1 MIAQIILSFF
11 ISFFVIGGIL
21 LYFAKGGKIGLD
33 DCKGA
38 NVNPNSFGNDGNQE
52 NGVAGNEGGG
62 KYGSKSNSKP
72 EPQKFHIKT
81 VSRLGGVGIFSAFF
95 IILIIIGIHIKEADY
110 IYLPLTALPV
120 FVMGFMED
128 LTRRISPKFRLLGA
142 LVSAVLAAYF
152 LNAYLVRIDIGFI
165 DGLLSVKAVAV
176 IFTIFAVTGVANSF
190 NIIDGF
196 NGLSSAVSVIILL
209 SLGYISFKVGDIF
222 LMKACLILS
231 FAIFGFFIWN
241 YPFGKIFLG
250 DGGAYFI
257 GFTIA
262 VVSVLLVDGNKAVS
276 PWFPF
281 LLCIYPIFETLFS
294 MYRKEFVRK
303 TSSFEPDGLHLHMLI
318 YKRLVPHIL
327 VTDIKNNQLARNSA
341 TSPFLWLLTSF
352 SAVPALLFWNN
363 TPALIVFAFI
373 FIIVYV
379 WLYKSIV
386 DFKLW
391 KFIKKKVKL
400 KKPV

>member
-11 ISFFVIGGIL
+11 ISFFIIGGII

-33 DCKGA
+33 DCTDADA
-38 NVNPNSFGNDGNQE
+38 NPDSL
-52 NGVAGNEGGG
+52 GNE
-62 KYGSKSNSKP
+62 KADKSKP
-72 EPQKFHIKT
+72 EPQKFHIKS
-81 VSRLGGVGIFSAFF
+81 VSRLGGVGTFSAFF
-95 IILIIIGIHIKEADY
+95 IILIIIGIQIKETDY

-120 FVMGFMED
+120 FIMGFTED
-128 LTRRISPKFRLLGA
+128 LTRRISPKLRLLGA
-142 LVSAVLAAYF
+142 LVSAILAVYF

-165 DGLLSVKAVAV
+165 DGFLSFKAVAI

-196 NGLSSAVSVIILL
+196 NGLSSAVSIIILL
-209 SLGYISFKVGDIF
+209 SLGYISLKVGDIF
-222 LMKACLILS
+222 LMKACLILA
-231 FAIFGFFIWN
+231 FAIFGFFVWN

-294 MYRKEFVRK
+294 MYRRRARK
-303 TSSFEPDGLHLHMLI
+303 SSSMDADAFHLHSLI

-327 VTDIKNNQLARNSA
+327 GTDIKNNQLARNSA
-341 TSPFLWLLTSF
+341 TSPFLWMLTSF

-373 FIIVYV
+373 FIIVYM

-386 DFKLW
+386 GFKLW
-391 KFIKKKVKL
+391 KFIKSKA
-400 KKPV
+400 

>member
-1 MIAQIILSFF
+1 
-11 ISFFVIGGIL
+11 
-21 LYFAKGGKIGLD
+21 
-33 DCKGA
+33 
-38 NVNPNSFGNDGNQE
+38 
-52 NGVAGNEGGG
+52 
-62 KYGSKSNSKP
+62 
-72 EPQKFHIKT
+72 
-81 VSRLGGVGIFSAFF
+81 
-95 IILIIIGIHIKEADY
+95 
-110 IYLPLTALPV
+110 
-120 FVMGFMED
+120 MGFMED

-142 LVSAVLAAYF
+142 LVSAILAAYF
-152 LNAYLVRIDIGFI
+152 LNAYLVRIDIWFI

-176 IFTIFAVTGVANSF
+176 IFTIFAVMGVANSF

-196 NGLSSAVSVIILL
+196 NGLSSAVSIIILL

-222 LMKACLILS
+222 LMKACLILA
-231 FAIFGFFIWN
+231 FAIFGFFVWN

-262 VVSVLLVDGNKAVS
+262 VVSVMLVDENKAVS

-294 MYRKEFVRK
+294 MYRRRARK
-303 TSSFEPDGLHLHMLI
+303 NSSMNADAFHLHSLI

-327 VTDIKNNQLARNSA
+327 GTDIKNNQLARNSA
-341 TSPFLWLLTSF
+341 TSPFLWMLTSF
-352 SAVPALLFWNN
+352 SAVQALLFWNN

-391 KFIKKKVKL
+391 KFIKKKV
-400 KKPV
+400 

>member
-11 ISFFVIGGIL
+11 ISFFIIGWIL

-33 DCKGA
+33 DCKG
-38 NVNPNSFGNDGNQE
+38 VNFNPDSLGIEGNKG
-52 NGVAGNEGGG
+52 NGVEG
-62 KYGSKSNSKP
+62 KCGSKSKSKP
-72 EPQKFHIKT
+72 EPQKFHIKS
-81 VSRLGGVGIFSAFF
+81 VSRLGGAGIFSAFF
-95 IILIIIGIHIKEADY
+95 IVLIIIGMQIKETDY

-120 FVMGFMED
+120 FLIGFIED
-128 LTRRISPKFRLLGA
+128 LTRRISSKFRLLGA
-142 LVSAVLAAYF
+142 LVSAILAVYF
-152 LNAYLVRIDIGFI
+152 LNAYLVRIDIEFI
-165 DGLLSVKAVAV
+165 DGFLSVKAVAI

-196 NGLSSAVSVIILL
+196 NGLSSAVSIIILL

-222 LMKACLILS
+222 LMKACLILA
-231 FAIFGFFIWN
+231 FALFGFFLWN

-262 VVSVLLVDGNKAVS
+262 VVSVLLVDENKVVS

-294 MYRKEFVRK
+294 MYRRRARK
-303 TSSFEPDGLHLHMLI
+303 SSSMDADAFHLHSLI

-327 VTDIKNNQLARNSA
+327 GTDIKNNQLARNSA
-341 TSPFLWLLTSF
+341 TSPFLWMLTSF

-363 TPALIVFAFI
+363 TPVLIVFAFI

-386 DFKLW
+386 GFKLW
-391 KFIKKKVKL
+391 KFIKRKL
-400 KKPV
+400 

>member
-11 ISFFVIGGIL
+11 ISFFIIGGIL

-33 DCKGA
+33 DCKDA
-38 NVNPNSFGNDGNQE
+38 NVNPNSFDNDGNQE
-52 NGVAGNEGGG
+52 NKGGG
-62 KYGSKSNSKP
+62 KCGSKSNFKP
-72 EPQKFHIKT
+72 EPQKFHIKS
-81 VSRLGGVGIFSAFF
+81 VSRLGGAGIFSAFF
-95 IILIIIGIHIKEADY
+95 IVLIIIGIHRKETDY

-120 FVMGFMED
+120 FLIGFIED

-142 LVSAVLAAYF
+142 LVSAILAAYF

-165 DGLLSVKAVAV
+165 ERLLSIKAVAV

-196 NGLSSAVSVIILL
+196 NGLSSAVSIIILL

-222 LMKACLILS
+222 LMKACLILA
-231 FAIFGFFIWN
+231 FAIFGFFVWN
-241 YPFGKIFLG
+241 YPFGRIFLG

-262 VVSVLLVDGNKAVS
+262 VVSVLLVDRNKAVS

-294 MYRKEFVRK
+294 MYRRRARK
-303 TSSFEPDGLHLHMLI
+303 SSSMNADAFHLHSLI

-327 VTDIKNNQLARNSA
+327 GTDIKNNQLARNSA
-341 TSPFLWLLTSF
+341 TSPFLWMLTSF

-386 DFKLW
+386 GFKLW
-391 KFIKKKVKL
+391 KFIKRKA
-400 KKPV
+400 

>member
-33 DCKGA
+33 DCKGID
-38 NVNPNSFGNDGNQE
+38 VNPDSL
-52 NGVAGNEGGG
+52 GNE
-62 KYGSKSNSKP
+62 KAHKSKP
-72 EPQKFHIKT
+72 EPQKFHIHI
-81 VSRLGGVGIFSAFF
+81 VSRLGGAGIFSAFF
-95 IILIIIGIHIKEADY
+95 IVLIIIGIKIKEIDY

-120 FVMGFMED
+120 FLMGFTED

-142 LVSAVLAAYF
+142 LVSAILAAYF

-165 DGLLSVKAVAV
+165 DGLLSVKAMAV

-196 NGLSSAVSVIILL
+196 NGLSSAVSIIILL

-222 LMKACLILS
+222 LMKACLILA
-231 FAIFGFFIWN
+231 FAIFGFFVWN

-294 MYRKEFVRK
+294 MYRRRARK
-303 TSSFEPDGLHLHMLI
+303 SSSMDADAFHLHSLI

-327 VTDIKNNQLARNSA
+327 GTDIKNNQLARNSA
-341 TSPFLWLLTSF
+341 TSPFLWMLTSF

-363 TPALIVFAFI
+363 TPVLIVFAFI

-386 DFKLW
+386 GFKLW
-391 KFIKKKVKL
+391 KFIKKKA
-400 KKPV
+400 

>member
-1 MIAQIILSFF
+1 LIAQIILSFF

-38 NVNPNSFGNDGNQE
+38 NINADSLGNEGNQE
-52 NGVAGNEGGG
+52 NGLVGNGVGG
-62 KYGSKSNSKP
+62 KCGSKSKSKP
-72 EPQKFHIKT
+72 EPQKFHIKS
-81 VSRLGGVGIFSAFF
+81 VSRLGGAGIFSAFF
-95 IILIIIGIHIKEADY
+95 IVLIIIGMQIKETDY
-110 IYLPLTALPV
+110 IYMPLTGLPV
-120 FVMGFMED
+120 FIIGFMED
-128 LTRRISPKFRLLGA
+128 LTRRISPKLRLLGA
-142 LVSAVLAAYF
+142 LISAILAAYF

-196 NGLSSAVSVIILL
+196 NGLSSAVSIIILL

-222 LMKACLILS
+222 LMKACLILA
-231 FAIFGFFIWN
+231 FAIFGFFVWN

-262 VVSVLLVDGNKAVS
+262 VVSVLLVDENKAVS

-294 MYRKEFVRK
+294 MYRRRARK
-303 TSSFEPDGLHLHMLI
+303 SSSMDADAFHLHSLI

-327 VTDIKNNQLARNSA
+327 GTDIKNNQLARNSA
-341 TSPFLWLLTSF
+341 TSPFLWMLTSF

-363 TPALIVFAFI
+363 TPVLIVFAFI

-386 DFKLW
+386 GFKLW
-391 KFIKKKVKL
+391 KFIKRKL
-400 KKPV
+400 

>member
-33 DCKGA
+33 DCKGINA
-38 NVNPNSFGNDGNQE
+38 NPDSL
-52 NGVAGNEGGG
+52 GNEKAD
-62 KYGSKSNSKP
+62 KYNSKP
-72 EPQKFHIKT
+72 EPQKFHIKS
-81 VSRLGGVGIFSAFF
+81 VSRLGGAGIFSAFF
-95 IILIIIGIHIKEADY
+95 IVLIIIGIQIKETDY

-120 FVMGFMED
+120 FIMGFTED

-142 LVSAVLAAYF
+142 LVSAILAAYF
-152 LNAYLVRIDIGFI
+152 LNAYLLRIDIGFI

-176 IFTIFAVTGVANSF
+176 IFTIFAVTGVANAF

-196 NGLSSAVSVIILL
+196 NGLSSAVSIIILL

-222 LMKACLILS
+222 LMKACLILA

-262 VVSVLLVDGNKAVS
+262 VVSVLLVEENKVVS

-294 MYRKEFVRK
+294 MYRRRARK
-303 TSSFEPDGLHLHMLI
+303 SSSMNADAFHLHSLI

-327 VTDIKNNQLARNSA
+327 GTDIKNNQLARNSA
-341 TSPFLWLLTSF
+341 TSPFLWMLTSF

-363 TPALIVFAFI
+363 TSVLIVFAFI

-386 DFKLW
+386 GFKLW
-391 KFIKKKVKL
+391 KFMKKKV
-400 KKPV
+400 

>member
-11 ISFFVIGGIL
+11 ISFFVIAGIL
-21 LYFAKGGKIGLD
+21 LYFAKGGKVGLD
-33 DCKGA
+33 DCSGTDI
-38 NVNPNSFGNDGNQE
+38 NSDSLDNE
-52 NGVAGNEGGG
+52 RNEGAG
-62 KYGSKSNSKP
+62 KYNPVSKSKLKP
-72 EPQKFHIKT
+72 EPQKFHIIS
-81 VSRLGGVGIFSAFF
+81 VSRLGGAGIFSAFF
-95 IILIIIGIHIKEADY
+95 IVLIIIGIKIKETDY

-120 FVMGFMED
+120 FLMGFTED

-142 LVSAVLAAYF
+142 LISAILAVYF
-152 LNAYLVRIDIGFI
+152 LNAYLMRIDIGFI
-165 DGLLSVKAVAV
+165 DILLSFKAVAV

-196 NGLSSAVSVIILL
+196 NGLSSAVSIIILL

-222 LMKACLILS
+222 LMKACLILA
-231 FAIFGFFIWN
+231 FAIFGFFVWN

-257 GFTIA
+257 GFI
-262 VVSVLLVDGNKAVS
+262 VSVISVLLVDENKAVS

-294 MYRKEFVRK
+294 MYRRRARK
-303 TSSFEPDGLHLHMLI
+303 SSSMDADAFHLHTLI
-318 YKRLVPHIL
+318 YKRLVPHVL
-327 VTDIKNNQLARNSA
+327 GTDIKNNQLARNSA
-341 TSPFLWLLTSF
+341 TSPFLWMLTSF

-363 TPALIVFAFI
+363 TPVLIIFAFI
-373 FIIVYV
+373 FIIVYL

-386 DFKLW
+386 GFKLW
-391 KFIKKKVKL
+391 KFIKKKV
-400 KKPV
+400 

>member
-1 MIAQIILSFF
+1 M
-11 ISFFVIGGIL
+11 
-21 LYFAKGGKIGLD
+21 
-33 DCKGA
+33 
-38 NVNPNSFGNDGNQE
+38 
-52 NGVAGNEGGG
+52 
-62 KYGSKSNSKP
+62 
-72 EPQKFHIKT
+72 
-81 VSRLGGVGIFSAFF
+81 
-95 IILIIIGIHIKEADY
+95 
-110 IYLPLTALPV
+110 
-120 FVMGFMED
+120 
-128 LTRRISPKFRLLGA
+128 
-142 LVSAVLAAYF
+142 VSAILAVYF
-152 LNAYLVRIDIGFI
+152 LNAYLVRIDIWFI

-196 NGLSSAVSVIILL
+196 NGLSSAVSIIILL

-222 LMKACLILS
+222 LMKACMILA
-231 FAIFGFFIWN
+231 FAIFGFFVWN

-262 VVSVLLVDGNKAVS
+262 VVSVLLVDENKAVS

-294 MYRKEFVRK
+294 MYRRRARK
-303 TSSFEPDGLHLHMLI
+303 SSSMDADAFHLHSLI

-327 VTDIKNNQLARNSA
+327 GTDIKNNQLARNSA
-341 TSPFLWLLTSF
+341 TSPFLWMLTSF

-386 DFKLW
+386 GFKLW
-391 KFIKKKVKL
+391 KFIKRKV
-400 KKPV
+400 

>member
-38 NVNPNSFGNDGNQE
+38 NLDLESL
-52 NGVAGNEGGG
+52 GNEGNQGNG
-62 KYGSKSNSKP
+62 IGSKCGSKSKSKP
-72 EPQKFHIKT
+72 EPQKFHIKS
-81 VSRLGGVGIFSAFF
+81 VSRLGGAGIFSSFF
-95 IILIIIGIHIKEADY
+95 IVLIIIGIQIKETDY

-120 FVMGFMED
+120 FLMGFMED
-128 LTRRISPKFRLLGA
+128 LTRRISPKLRLLGA
-142 LVSAVLAAYF
+142 LVSAILAAYF

-176 IFTIFAVTGVANSF
+176 IFTIFAVTGLANSF

-196 NGLSSAVSVIILL
+196 NGLSSAVSIIILL

-222 LMKACLILS
+222 LMKACLILA
-231 FAIFGFFIWN
+231 FAIFGFFVWN
-241 YPFGKIFLG
+241 YPLGKIFLG

-294 MYRKEFVRK
+294 MYRRRARK
-303 TSSFEPDGLHLHMLI
+303 SSYMNADAFHLHSLI
-318 YKRLVPHIL
+318 YKRLVPRIL
-327 VTDIKNNQLARNSA
+327 GTDIKNNQLARNSA
-341 TSPFLWLLTSF
+341 TSPFLWMLTSF

-363 TPALIVFAFI
+363 TPVLIVFAFI

-386 DFKLW
+386 GFKLW
-391 KFIKKKVKL
+391 KFIKRKL
-400 KKPV
+400 

>member
-11 ISFFVIGGIL
+11 ISFFIIGGIL

-38 NVNPNSFGNDGNQE
+38 NINADSLGNEGNQE
-52 NGVAGNEGGG
+52 NGVVGNGVGG
-62 KYGSKSNSKP
+62 KCGSKSNSKI
-72 EPQKFHIKT
+72 EPQKFHIHI
-81 VSRLGGVGIFSAFF
+81 VSRLGGAGIFSAFF
-95 IILIIIGIHIKEADY
+95 IVLIIIGMQIKESNY
-110 IYLPLTALPV
+110 IYLPLAALPV
-120 FVMGFMED
+120 FLMGFMED

-142 LVSAVLAAYF
+142 LVSAILAVYF

-165 DGLLSVKAVAV
+165 DGFLSVKAVAI

-196 NGLSSAVSVIILL
+196 NGLSSAVSIIILL

-222 LMKACLILS
+222 LMKACLILA
-231 FAIFGFFIWN
+231 FAIFGFFVWN

-262 VVSVLLVDGNKAVS
+262 VVSVLLVDGNRTVS

-294 MYRKEFVRK
+294 MYRRRARK
-303 TSSFEPDGLHLHMLI
+303 SSSMDADAFHLHSLI

-327 VTDIKNNQLARNSA
+327 GTDIKNNQLARNSA
-341 TSPFLWLLTSF
+341 TSPFLWMLTSF

-363 TPALIVFAFI
+363 TPVLIVFAFI

-386 DFKLW
+386 GFKLW
-391 KFIKKKVKL
+391 KFMKKKA
-400 KKPV
+400 

>member
-38 NVNPNSFGNDGNQE
+38 NINADSLGNEGNQE
-52 NGVAGNEGGG
+52 NGLVGNGVGG
-62 KYGSKSNSKP
+62 KCGSKSKSKP
-72 EPQKFHIKT
+72 EPQKFHIKS
-81 VSRLGGVGIFSAFF
+81 VSRLGGAGIFSAFF
-95 IILIIIGIHIKEADY
+95 IVLIIIGMQIKETDY
-110 IYLPLTALPV
+110 IYMPLTGLPV
-120 FVMGFMED
+120 FIIGFMED
-128 LTRRISPKFRLLGA
+128 LTRRISPKLRLLGA
-142 LVSAVLAAYF
+142 LISAILAAYF

-196 NGLSSAVSVIILL
+196 NGLSSAVSIIILL

-222 LMKACLILS
+222 LMKACLILA
-231 FAIFGFFIWN
+231 FAIFGFFVWN

-262 VVSVLLVDGNKAVS
+262 VVSVLLVDENKAVS

-294 MYRKEFVRK
+294 MYRRRARK
-303 TSSFEPDGLHLHMLI
+303 SSSMDADAFHLHSLI

-327 VTDIKNNQLARNSA
+327 GTDIKNNQLARNSA
-341 TSPFLWLLTSF
+341 TSPFLWMLTSF

-363 TPALIVFAFI
+363 TPVLIVFAFI

-386 DFKLW
+386 GFKLW
-391 KFIKKKVKL
+391 KFIKRKL
-400 KKPV
+400 

>member
-1 MIAQIILSFF
+1 LIAQIILSFF

-38 NVNPNSFGNDGNQE
+38 NINADSIGNEGNQE
-52 NGVAGNEGGG
+52 NGVVGNEGGG
-62 KYGSKSNSKP
+62 KCGSKSKSKP
-72 EPQKFHIKT
+72 EPQKFHIHN
-81 VSRLGGVGIFSAFF
+81 VSRLGGAGIFSSFF
-95 IILIIIGIHIKEADY
+95 IILIIIGMQIKEIDY
-110 IYLPLTALPV
+110 IYMPLTALPV
-120 FVMGFMED
+120 FIIGFMED

-142 LVSAVLAAYF
+142 LVSAILAAYF

-196 NGLSSAVSVIILL
+196 NGLSSAVSIIILL

-222 LMKACLILS
+222 LMKACLILA
-231 FAIFGFFIWN
+231 FAIFGFFVWN

-294 MYRKEFVRK
+294 MYRRRARK
-303 TSSFEPDGLHLHMLI
+303 SSSMDADAFHLHSLI

-327 VTDIKNNQLARNSA
+327 GTDIKNNQLARNSA
-341 TSPFLWLLTSF
+341 TSPFLWMLTSF

-363 TPALIVFAFI
+363 TPVLIVFAFI
-373 FIIVYV
+373 FIIVYL

-386 DFKLW
+386 GFKLW
-391 KFIKKKVKL
+391 KFMKKKA
-400 KKPV
+400 

>member
-1 MIAQIILSFF
+1 MIAQIIISFF

-21 LYFAKGGKIGLD
+21 LHFAKGGKIGLD
-33 DCKGA
+33 DCSGTD
-38 NVNPNSFGNDGNQE
+38 VNSDSLDNE
-52 NGVAGNEGGG
+52 RNEGAG
-62 KYGSKSNSKP
+62 KYNSKSKSNFKL
-72 EPQKFHIKT
+72 EPQKFHIKS
-81 VSRLGGVGIFSAFF
+81 VSRLGGAGIFSAFF
-95 IILIIIGIHIKEADY
+95 IVLIIIGLQTKESDY
-110 IYLPLTALPV
+110 IYLPVTALPV
-120 FVMGFMED
+120 FFIGFTED

-142 LVSAVLAAYF
+142 LVSAILAVYF
-152 LNAYLVRIDIGFI
+152 LNAYLMRIDIGFI
-165 DGLLSVKAVAV
+165 DGLLSFKAVAV

-196 NGLSSAVSVIILL
+196 NGLSSAVSIIILL

-222 LMKACLILS
+222 LMKVCLILA
-231 FAIFGFFIWN
+231 FAIFGFFVWN

-257 GFTIA
+257 GFIVA
-262 VVSVLLVDGNKAVS
+262 IVSVMLVDGNKTVS

-294 MYRKEFVRK
+294 MYRRRARK
-303 TSSFEPDGLHLHMLI
+303 SSPMDADAFHLHTLI

-327 VTDIKNNQLARNSA
+327 GTDIKNNQLARNSA
-341 TSPFLWLLTSF
+341 TSPFLWMLTSF

-363 TPALIVFAFI
+363 TPVLIIFAFI
-373 FIIVYV
+373 FIIVYL

-386 DFKLW
+386 GFKLW
-391 KFIKKKVKL
+391 KFIKRKV
-400 KKPV
+400 

>member
-11 ISFFVIGGIL
+11 ISFFIIGGIL

-38 NVNPNSFGNDGNQE
+38 NINADSLGNEGNQE
-52 NGVAGNEGGG
+52 NGVVGNGVGG
-62 KYGSKSNSKP
+62 KCGSKSNSKI
-72 EPQKFHIKT
+72 EPQKFHIHI
-81 VSRLGGVGIFSAFF
+81 VSRLGGAGIFSAFF
-95 IILIIIGIHIKEADY
+95 IVLIIIGMQIKESDY

-120 FVMGFMED
+120 FLIGFTED

-165 DGLLSVKAVAV
+165 DGLLSVKVVAV

-196 NGLSSAVSVIILL
+196 NGLSSAVSIIILL

-222 LMKACLILS
+222 LMKACLILA

-294 MYRKEFVRK
+294 MYRRRGRK
-303 TSSFEPDGLHLHMLI
+303 SSPMDADAFHLHTLI

-327 VTDIKNNQLARNSA
+327 GTDIKNNQLARNSA
-341 TSPFLWLLTSF
+341 TSPFLWMLTSF

-363 TPALIVFAFI
+363 TPVLIVFAFI

-386 DFKLW
+386 GFKLW
-391 KFIKKKVKL
+391 KFIKKKA
-400 KKPV
+400 

>member
-11 ISFFVIGGIL
+11 ISFFIIGGIL

-38 NVNPNSFGNDGNQE
+38 NFNSDNLDDEGNQE
-52 NGVAGNEGGG
+52 NGVVRNEGGG
-62 KYGSKSNSKP
+62 KCGSKSNFKP
-72 EPQKFHIKT
+72 EPQKFHIHN
-81 VSRLGGVGIFSAFF
+81 VSRLGGAGIFSAFF
-95 IILIIIGIHIKEADY
+95 IILIIIGIQIKESNY
-110 IYLPLTALPV
+110 IYLPLAALPV
-120 FVMGFMED
+120 FLMGFTED

-142 LVSAVLAAYF
+142 LVSAILAAYF

-196 NGLSSAVSVIILL
+196 NGLSSAVSIIILL

-222 LMKACLILS
+222 LMKACLILA
-231 FAIFGFFIWN
+231 FAIFGFFVWN

-294 MYRKEFVRK
+294 MYRRRARK
-303 TSSFEPDGLHLHMLI
+303 SSSMDADAFHLHSLI

-327 VTDIKNNQLARNSA
+327 GTDIKNNQLARNSA
-341 TSPFLWLLTSF
+341 TSPFLWMLTSF

-363 TPALIVFAFI
+363 TPVLIVFAFI

-386 DFKLW
+386 GFKLW
-391 KFIKKKVKL
+391 KFIKKKA
-400 KKPV
+400 

>member
-11 ISFFVIGGIL
+11 ISFFVISGII

-38 NVNPNSFGNDGNQE
+38 NFNPDSLGNKGNQE
-52 NGVAGNEGGG
+52 NGVVRNEGGG
-62 KYGSKSNSKP
+62 KCGSKSKSKP
-72 EPQKFHIKT
+72 EPQKFHIKS
-81 VSRLGGVGIFSAFF
+81 VSRLGGAGIFSAFF
-95 IILIIIGIHIKEADY
+95 IVLIIIGMQIKETDY

-120 FVMGFMED
+120 FLMGFMED

-142 LVSAVLAAYF
+142 LVSAILAAYF

-196 NGLSSAVSVIILL
+196 NGLSSAVSIIILL

-222 LMKACLILS
+222 LMKACLILA

-294 MYRKEFVRK
+294 MYRRRGRK
-303 TSSFEPDGLHLHMLI
+303 SSPMDADAFHLHTLI

-327 VTDIKNNQLARNSA
+327 GTDIKNNQLARNSA
-341 TSPFLWLLTSF
+341 TSPFLWMLTSF

-363 TPALIVFAFI
+363 TPVLIVFAFI

-386 DFKLW
+386 GFKLW
-391 KFIKKKVKL
+391 KFIKKKA
-400 KKPV
+400 

>member
-38 NVNPNSFGNDGNQE
+38 NLDSE
-52 NGVAGNEGGG
+52 SLGNEGNQGNG
-62 KYGSKSNSKP
+62 IGSKCGSKSKSKP
-72 EPQKFHIKT
+72 EPQKFHIKS
-81 VSRLGGVGIFSAFF
+81 VSRLGGAGIFSSFF
-95 IILIIIGIHIKEADY
+95 IILIIIGMQIKEIDY
-110 IYLPLTALPV
+110 IYMPLTALPV
-120 FVMGFMED
+120 FIIGFMED

-142 LVSAVLAAYF
+142 LVSAILAAYF

-196 NGLSSAVSVIILL
+196 NGLSSAVSIIILL

-222 LMKACLILS
+222 LMKACLILA
-231 FAIFGFFIWN
+231 FAIFGFFVWN

-294 MYRKEFVRK
+294 MYRRRGRK
-303 TSSFEPDGLHLHMLI
+303 SSPMDADAFHLHTLI

-327 VTDIKNNQLARNSA
+327 GTDIKNNQLARNSA
-341 TSPFLWLLTSF
+341 TSPFLWMLTSF

-363 TPALIVFAFI
+363 TPVLIVFAFI

-386 DFKLW
+386 GFKLW
-391 KFIKKKVKL
+391 KFIKKKA
-400 KKPV
+400 

>member
-1 MIAQIILSFF
+1 MIAQIILAFF

-38 NVNPNSFGNDGNQE
+38 NINADSLGNEGNQE
-52 NGVAGNEGGG
+52 NGVVGNGVGG
-62 KYGSKSNSKP
+62 KCGSKSNSKI
-72 EPQKFHIKT
+72 EPQKFHIHI
-81 VSRLGGVGIFSAFF
+81 VSRLGGAGIFSAFF
-95 IILIIIGIHIKEADY
+95 IVLIIIGMQIKESNY
-110 IYLPLTALPV
+110 IYLPLAALPV
-120 FVMGFMED
+120 FLMGFMED

-142 LVSAVLAAYF
+142 LVSAILAVYF

-165 DGLLSVKAVAV
+165 DGFLSVKAVAI

-196 NGLSSAVSVIILL
+196 NGLSSAVSIIILL

-222 LMKACLILS
+222 LMKACLILA
-231 FAIFGFFIWN
+231 FAIFGFFVWN

-262 VVSVLLVDGNKAVS
+262 VVSVLLVDGNRTVS

-294 MYRKEFVRK
+294 MYRRRARK
-303 TSSFEPDGLHLHMLI
+303 SSSMDADAFHLHSLI

-327 VTDIKNNQLARNSA
+327 GTDIKNNQLARNSA
-341 TSPFLWLLTSF
+341 TSPFLWMLTSF

-363 TPALIVFAFI
+363 TPVLIVFAFI

-386 DFKLW
+386 GFKLW
-391 KFIKKKVKL
+391 KFMKKKA
-400 KKPV
+400 

>member
-11 ISFFVIGGIL
+11 ISFFIIGGIL

-38 NVNPNSFGNDGNQE
+38 NINADSLGNEGNQE
-52 NGVAGNEGGG
+52 NGVVGNGVGG
-62 KYGSKSNSKP
+62 KCGSKSNSKI
-72 EPQKFHIKT
+72 EPQKFHIHI
-81 VSRLGGVGIFSAFF
+81 VSRLGGAGIFSAFF
-95 IILIIIGIHIKEADY
+95 IVLIIIGMQIKESNY
-110 IYLPLTALPV
+110 IYLPLAALPV
-120 FVMGFMED
+120 FLMGFMED

-142 LVSAVLAAYF
+142 LVSAILAVYF

-165 DGLLSVKAVAV
+165 DGFLSVKAVAI

-196 NGLSSAVSVIILL
+196 NGLSSAVSIIILL

-222 LMKACLILS
+222 LMKACLILA
-231 FAIFGFFIWN
+231 FAIFGFFVWN

-262 VVSVLLVDGNKAVS
+262 VVSVLLVDGNRTVS

-294 MYRKEFVRK
+294 MYRRRARK
-303 TSSFEPDGLHLHMLI
+303 SSSMDADAFHLHSLI
-318 YKRLVPHIL
+318 YKRLVLHIMG
-327 VTDIKNNQLARNSA
+327 TDIKNNQLARNSA
-341 TSPFLWLLTSF
+341 TSPFLWMLTSF

-363 TPALIVFAFI
+363 TPVLIVFAFI

-386 DFKLW
+386 GFKLW
-391 KFIKKKVKL
+391 KFMKKKA
-400 KKPV
+400 

>member
-1 MIAQIILSFF
+1 MIVQIILSFF

-21 LYFAKGGKIGLD
+21 VYFAKGGKIGLD
-33 DCKGA
+33 DCADTDA
-38 NVNPNSFGNDGNQE
+38 NLDSLCNKEAD
-52 NGVAGNEGGG
+52 
-62 KYGSKSNSKP
+62 KSKSKP
-72 EPQKFHIKT
+72 EPQKFHIKS
-81 VSRLGGVGIFSAFF
+81 VSRLGGIGIFSAFF
-95 IILIIIGIHIKEADY
+95 IILIIIGIQIKETDY

-120 FVMGFMED
+120 FVMGFTED

-142 LVSAVLAAYF
+142 LVSAILAAYF

-196 NGLSSAVSVIILL
+196 NGLSSAVSIIILL

-222 LMKACLILS
+222 LMKACLILA

-262 VVSVLLVDGNKAVS
+262 VVSILLVDQNKTVS

-294 MYRKEFVRK
+294 MYRRRARK
-303 TSSFEPDGLHLHMLI
+303 GYSMNADAFHLHSLI

-327 VTDIKNNQLARNSA
+327 GTDIKNNQLARNSA
-341 TSPFLWLLTSF
+341 TSPFLWMLTSF

-363 TPALIVFAFI
+363 TPVLIIFAFI
-373 FIIVYV
+373 FIIVYI

-386 DFKLW
+386 GFKLW
-391 KFIKKKVKL
+391 KFIKRKV
-400 KKPV
+400 

>member
-38 NVNPNSFGNDGNQE
+38 NINADSIGNEGNQE
-52 NGVAGNEGGG
+52 NGVVGNEGGG
-62 KYGSKSNSKP
+62 KCGSKSKSKP
-72 EPQKFHIKT
+72 EPQKFHIHN
-81 VSRLGGVGIFSAFF
+81 VSRLGGAGIFSSFF
-95 IILIIIGIHIKEADY
+95 IILIIIGMQIKEIDY
-110 IYLPLTALPV
+110 IYMPLTALPV
-120 FVMGFMED
+120 FIIGFMED

-142 LVSAVLAAYF
+142 LVSAILAAYF

-196 NGLSSAVSVIILL
+196 NGLSSAVSIIILL

-222 LMKACLILS
+222 LMKACLILA
-231 FAIFGFFIWN
+231 FAIFGFFVWN

-294 MYRKEFVRK
+294 MYRRRARK
-303 TSSFEPDGLHLHMLI
+303 SSSMDADAFHLHSLI

-327 VTDIKNNQLARNSA
+327 GTDIKNNQLARNSA
-341 TSPFLWLLTSF
+341 TSPFLWMLTSF

-363 TPALIVFAFI
+363 TPVLIVFAFI
-373 FIIVYV
+373 FIIVYL

-386 DFKLW
+386 GFKLW
-391 KFIKKKVKL
+391 KFMKKKA
-400 KKPV
+400 

>member
-1 MIAQIILSFF
+1 MQIILSFF

-38 NVNPNSFGNDGNQE
+38 NFNPGSL
-52 NGVAGNEGGG
+52 GNEENHGNEEGG
-62 KYGSKSNSKP
+62 KCGSKSKP
-72 EPQKFHIKT
+72 EPQKFHIKS
-81 VSRLGGVGIFSAFF
+81 VSRLGGRRNIFGFF
-95 IILIIIGIHIKEADY
+95 IVLIIIGIHRKETDY
-110 IYLPLTALPV
+110 IYLLLTALPV
-120 FVMGFMED
+120 FVMGFTED
-128 LTRRISPKFRLLGA
+128 LTRMISPKFRLLGA
-142 LVSAVLAAYF
+142 LVSAILAVYF

-196 NGLSSAVSVIILL
+196 NGLSSAVSIIILL

-222 LMKACLILS
+222 LMKACLILA

-262 VVSVLLVDGNKAVS
+262 LVSVLLVDGNKAVS

-294 MYRKEFVRK
+294 MYRRRARK
-303 TSSFEPDGLHLHMLI
+303 SSPMDADAFHLHTLI

-327 VTDIKNNQLARNSA
+327 GTDIKNNQLARNSA
-341 TSPFLWLLTSF
+341 TSPFLWMLTSF

-363 TPALIVFAFI
+363 TPVLIVFAFI

-386 DFKLW
+386 NFKLW
-391 KFIKKKVKL
+391 KFIKKRI
-400 KKPV
+400 

>member
-38 NVNPNSFGNDGNQE
+38 NINADSLGNEGNQE
-52 NGVAGNEGGG
+52 NGLVGNGVGG
-62 KYGSKSNSKP
+62 KCGSKSKSKP
-72 EPQKFHIKT
+72 EPQKFHIKS
-81 VSRLGGVGIFSAFF
+81 VSRLGGAGIFSAFF
-95 IILIIIGIHIKEADY
+95 IVLIIIGMQIKETDY
-110 IYLPLTALPV
+110 IYMPLTGLPV
-120 FVMGFMED
+120 FIIGFMED
-128 LTRRISPKFRLLGA
+128 LTRRISPKLRLLGA
-142 LVSAVLAAYF
+142 LISAILAAYF

-196 NGLSSAVSVIILL
+196 NGLSSAVSIIILL

-222 LMKACLILS
+222 LMKACLILA
-231 FAIFGFFIWN
+231 FAIFGFFVWN

-262 VVSVLLVDGNKAVS
+262 VVSVLLVDENKAVS

-294 MYRKEFVRK
+294 MYRRRARK
-303 TSSFEPDGLHLHMLI
+303 SSSMDADAFHLHSLI

-327 VTDIKNNQLARNSA
+327 GTDIKNNQLARNSA
-341 TSPFLWLLTSF
+341 TSPFLWMLTSF

-386 DFKLW
+386 GFKLW
-391 KFIKKKVKL
+391 KFIKRKV
-400 KKPV
+400 

>member
-11 ISFFVIGGIL
+11 ISFFIIGGIL

-38 NVNPNSFGNDGNQE
+38 NINADSLGNEGNQE
-52 NGVAGNEGGG
+52 NGVVGNGVGG
-62 KYGSKSNSKP
+62 KCGSKSNSKI
-72 EPQKFHIKT
+72 EPQKFHIHI
-81 VSRLGGVGIFSAFF
+81 VSRLGGAGIFSAFF
-95 IILIIIGIHIKEADY
+95 IVLIIIGMQIKESNY
-110 IYLPLTALPV
+110 IYLPLAALPV
-120 FVMGFMED
+120 FLMGFMED

-142 LVSAVLAAYF
+142 LVSAILAVYF

-165 DGLLSVKAVAV
+165 DGFLSVKAVAI

-196 NGLSSAVSVIILL
+196 NGLSSAVSIIILL

-222 LMKACLILS
+222 LMKACLILA
-231 FAIFGFFIWN
+231 FAIFGFFVWN

-262 VVSVLLVDGNKAVS
+262 VVSVLLVDGNRTVS

-294 MYRKEFVRK
+294 MYRRRARK
-303 TSSFEPDGLHLHMLI
+303 SSSMDADAFHLHSLI

-327 VTDIKNNQLARNSA
+327 GTDIKNNQLARNSA
-341 TSPFLWLLTSF
+341 TSPFLWMLTSF

-379 WLYKSIV
+379 WFYKSIV
-386 DFKLW
+386 GFKLW
-391 KFIKKKVKL
+391 KFMKKKV
-400 KKPV
+400 

>member
-11 ISFFVIGGIL
+11 ISFFIIGGIL

-38 NVNPNSFGNDGNQE
+38 NFNSDNLDDEGNQE
-52 NGVAGNEGGG
+52 NGVVRNEGGG
-62 KYGSKSNSKP
+62 KCGSKSNFKP
-72 EPQKFHIKT
+72 EPQKFHIHN
-81 VSRLGGVGIFSAFF
+81 VSRLGGAGIFSAFF
-95 IILIIIGIHIKEADY
+95 IILIIIGIQIKESNY
-110 IYLPLTALPV
+110 IYLPLAALPV
-120 FVMGFMED
+120 FLMGFTED

-142 LVSAVLAAYF
+142 LVSAILAAYF

-196 NGLSSAVSVIILL
+196 NGLSSAVSIIILL

-222 LMKACLILS
+222 LMKACLILA
-231 FAIFGFFIWN
+231 FAIFGFFVWN
-241 YPFGKIFLG
+241 YPLGKIFLG

-262 VVSVLLVDGNKAVS
+262 VVSVLLVDENKAVS

-294 MYRKEFVRK
+294 MYRRRARK
-303 TSSFEPDGLHLHMLI
+303 SSSMDADAFHLHSLI

-327 VTDIKNNQLARNSA
+327 GTDIKNNQLARNSA
-341 TSPFLWLLTSF
+341 TSPFLWMLTSF

-386 DFKLW
+386 GFKLW
-391 KFIKKKVKL
+391 KFIKRKV
-400 KKPV
+400 

>member
-38 NVNPNSFGNDGNQE
+38 NINVDSFGNEGNQE
-52 NGVAGNEGGG
+52 NGVVRNEGGG
-62 KYGSKSNSKP
+62 KCGSKSNFKP
-72 EPQKFHIKT
+72 EPQKFHIKS
-81 VSRLGGVGIFSAFF
+81 VSRLGGAGIFLAFF
-95 IILIIIGIHIKEADY
+95 IVLIIIGMQIKETDY

-120 FVMGFMED
+120 FIMGFTED

-142 LVSAVLAAYF
+142 LVSAILAVYF

-196 NGLSSAVSVIILL
+196 NGLSSAVSIIILL

-222 LMKACLILS
+222 LMKACLILA
-231 FAIFGFFIWN
+231 FAIFGFFVWN
-241 YPFGKIFLG
+241 YPLGKIFLG

-294 MYRKEFVRK
+294 MYRRRGRK
-303 TSSFEPDGLHLHMLI
+303 SSPMDADAFHLHTLI

-327 VTDIKNNQLARNSA
+327 GTDIKNNQLARNSA
-341 TSPFLWLLTSF
+341 TSPFLWMLTSF

-363 TPALIVFAFI
+363 TPVLIVFAFI

-386 DFKLW
+386 GFKLW
-391 KFIKKKVKL
+391 KFIKKKA
-400 KKPV
+400 

>member
-1 MIAQIILSFF
+1 MIAQIILAFF

-33 DCKGA
+33 DCSGTD
-38 NVNPNSFGNDGNQE
+38 VNSDSLDNE
-52 NGVAGNEGGG
+52 RNEGAG
-62 KYGSKSNSKP
+62 KYNSKSKSNFKP
-72 EPQKFHIKT
+72 EPQKFHIKS

-95 IILIIIGIHIKEADY
+95 IILIIIGIQIKETDY

-120 FVMGFMED
+120 FLMGFTED
-128 LTRRISPKFRLLGA
+128 LTRRISPKLRLLGA
-142 LVSAVLAAYF
+142 LVSAILAVYF
-152 LNAYLVRIDIGFI
+152 LNAYLVRTDIGFI
-165 DGLLSVKAVAV
+165 DGLLSVKAVAI

-196 NGLSSAVSVIILL
+196 NGLSSAVSIIILL
-209 SLGYISFKVGDIF
+209 SLSYISFKVGDIF
-222 LMKACLILS
+222 LMKACLILA

-262 VVSVLLVDGNKAVS
+262 VVSVLLVDGNKTVS

-294 MYRKEFVRK
+294 MYRRRARK
-303 TSSFEPDGLHLHMLI
+303 KSPLDADAFHLHTLI

-327 VTDIKNNQLARNSA
+327 GTDIKNNQLARNSA

-363 TPALIVFAFI
+363 TPVLIIFAFI
-373 FIIVYV
+373 FIIVYL

-386 DFKLW
+386 GFKLW
-391 KFIKKKVKL
+391 KFIKKKV
-400 KKPV
+400 

>member
-1 MIAQIILSFF
+1 MIAQIILAFF

-33 DCKGA
+33 DCSGTD
-38 NVNPNSFGNDGNQE
+38 VNSDSLDNE
-52 NGVAGNEGGG
+52 RNEGAG
-62 KYGSKSNSKP
+62 KYNSKSKSNFKP
-72 EPQKFHIKT
+72 EPQKFHIKS

-95 IILIIIGIHIKEADY
+95 IILIIIGIQIKETDY

-120 FVMGFMED
+120 FLMGFTED
-128 LTRRISPKFRLLGA
+128 LTRRISPKLRLLGA
-142 LVSAVLAAYF
+142 LVSAILAVYF
-152 LNAYLVRIDIGFI
+152 LNAYLVRTDIGFI
-165 DGLLSVKAVAV
+165 DGLLSVKAVAI

-196 NGLSSAVSVIILL
+196 NGLSSAVSIIILL
-209 SLGYISFKVGDIF
+209 SLSYISFKVGDIF
-222 LMKACLILS
+222 LMKACLILA
-231 FAIFGFFIWN
+231 FEIFGFFIWN

-262 VVSVLLVDGNKAVS
+262 VVSVLLVDGNKTVS

-294 MYRKEFVRK
+294 MYRRRARK
-303 TSSFEPDGLHLHMLI
+303 KSPLDADAFHLHTLI

-327 VTDIKNNQLARNSA
+327 GTDIKNNQLARNSA

-363 TPALIVFAFI
+363 TPVLIIFAFI
-373 FIIVYV
+373 FIIVYL

-386 DFKLW
+386 GFKLW
-391 KFIKKKVKL
+391 KFIKKKV
-400 KKPV
+400 

>member
-11 ISFFVIGGIL
+11 ISFFIIGGIL

-38 NVNPNSFGNDGNQE
+38 NINADSLGNEGNQE
-52 NGVAGNEGGG
+52 NGVVGNGVGG
-62 KYGSKSNSKP
+62 KCGSKSNSKI
-72 EPQKFHIKT
+72 EPQKFHIHI
-81 VSRLGGVGIFSAFF
+81 VSRLGGAGIFSAFF
-95 IILIIIGIHIKEADY
+95 IVLIIIGMQIKESDY

-120 FVMGFMED
+120 FLIGFTED

-165 DGLLSVKAVAV
+165 DGLLSVKVVAV

-196 NGLSSAVSVIILL
+196 NGLSSAVSIIILL
-209 SLGYISFKVGDIF
+209 SLGYISLKVGDIF
-222 LMKACLILS
+222 LMKACLILA
-231 FAIFGFFIWN
+231 FAIFGFFVWN

-250 DGGAYFI
+250 DCGAYFI

-294 MYRKEFVRK
+294 MYRRRARK
-303 TSSFEPDGLHLHMLI
+303 SSYMNADAFHLHSLI
-318 YKRLVPHIL
+318 YKRLVPRIL
-327 VTDIKNNQLARNSA
+327 GTDIKNNQLARNSA
-341 TSPFLWLLTSF
+341 TSPFLWMFTSF

-363 TPALIVFAFI
+363 TPVLIVFAFI

-386 DFKLW
+386 GFKLW
-391 KFIKKKVKL
+391 KFIKKKA
-400 KKPV
+400 

>member
-11 ISFFVIGGIL
+11 ISFFIIGGIL

-38 NVNPNSFGNDGNQE
+38 NFNSGNLDDEGNQE
-52 NGVAGNEGGG
+52 NGVVGNEGGG
-62 KYGSKSNSKP
+62 KCGSKSKSKP
-72 EPQKFHIKT
+72 EPQKFHIHN
-81 VSRLGGVGIFSAFF
+81 VSRLGGAGIFSAFF
-95 IILIIIGIHIKEADY
+95 IVLIIIGMQIKETDY

-120 FVMGFMED
+120 FVMGFTED

-142 LVSAVLAAYF
+142 LVSAILAVYF
-152 LNAYLVRIDIGFI
+152 LNAYLVRIDIWFI

-196 NGLSSAVSVIILL
+196 NGLSSAVSIIILL

-222 LMKACLILS
+222 LMKACMILA
-231 FAIFGFFIWN
+231 FAIFGFFVWN

-262 VVSVLLVDGNKAVS
+262 VVSVLLVDENKVVS

-294 MYRKEFVRK
+294 MYRRRARK
-303 TSSFEPDGLHLHMLI
+303 SSSMDADAFHLHSLI
-318 YKRLVPHIL
+318 YKRLVPHIMG
-327 VTDIKNNQLARNSA
+327 TDIKNNQLARNSA
-341 TSPFLWLLTSF
+341 TSPFLWMLTSF

-363 TPALIVFAFI
+363 TPVLIVFAFI

-386 DFKLW
+386 GFKLW
-391 KFIKKKVKL
+391 KVIKKKA
-400 KKPV
+400 

>member
-11 ISFFVIGGIL
+11 ISFFVIGGLL

-38 NVNPNSFGNDGNQE
+38 NINADSIGNEGNQE
-52 NGVAGNEGGG
+52 NGVVGNEGGG
-62 KYGSKSNSKP
+62 KCGSKSKSKP
-72 EPQKFHIKT
+72 EPQKFHIYN
-81 VSRLGGVGIFSAFF
+81 VSRLGGAGIFSAFF
-95 IILIIIGIHIKEADY
+95 IVLIIIGMQIKETDY

-120 FVMGFMED
+120 FLIGFTED

-165 DGLLSVKAVAV
+165 DGLLSVKVVAV

-196 NGLSSAVSVIILL
+196 NGLSSAVSIIILL

-222 LMKACLILS
+222 LMKACLILA

-262 VVSVLLVDGNKAVS
+262 VVSVLLVDENKDVS

-294 MYRKEFVRK
+294 MYRRRARK
-303 TSSFEPDGLHLHMLI
+303 SSSMDADAFHLHSLI

-327 VTDIKNNQLARNSA
+327 GTDIKNNQLARNSA

-363 TPALIVFAFI
+363 TPVLIVFAFI
-373 FIIVYV
+373 FIIIYV

-386 DFKLW
+386 GFKLW
-391 KFIKKKVKL
+391 KFIKKKA
-400 KKPV
+400 

>member
-11 ISFFVIGGIL
+11 ISFFIIGGIL

-38 NVNPNSFGNDGNQE
+38 NFNSDNLDDEGNQE
-52 NGVAGNEGGG
+52 NGVVRNEGGG
-62 KYGSKSNSKP
+62 KCGSKSNFKP
-72 EPQKFHIKT
+72 EPQKFHIHN
-81 VSRLGGVGIFSAFF
+81 VSRLGGAGIFSAFF
-95 IILIIIGIHIKEADY
+95 IILIIIGIQIKESNY
-110 IYLPLTALPV
+110 IYLPLAALPV
-120 FVMGFMED
+120 FLMGFTED

-142 LVSAVLAAYF
+142 LVSAILAAYF

-196 NGLSSAVSVIILL
+196 NGLSSAVSIIILL

-222 LMKACLILS
+222 LMKACLILA
-231 FAIFGFFIWN
+231 FAIFGFFVWN
-241 YPFGKIFLG
+241 YPLGKIFLG

-294 MYRKEFVRK
+294 MYRRRARK
-303 TSSFEPDGLHLHMLI
+303 SSYMNADAFHLHSLI
-318 YKRLVPHIL
+318 YKRLVPRIL
-327 VTDIKNNQLARNSA
+327 GTDIKNNQLARNSA
-341 TSPFLWLLTSF
+341 TSPFLWMLTSF

-363 TPALIVFAFI
+363 TPVLIVFAFI

-386 DFKLW
+386 GFKLW
-391 KFIKKKVKL
+391 KFIKKKA
-400 KKPV
+400 

>member
-1 MIAQIILSFF
+1 LIAQIILSFF
-11 ISFFVIGGIL
+11 ISFFIIGGIL

-38 NVNPNSFGNDGNQE
+38 NFNSDNLDDEGNQE
-52 NGVAGNEGGG
+52 NGVVRNEGGG
-62 KYGSKSNSKP
+62 KCGSKSNFKP
-72 EPQKFHIKT
+72 EPQKFHIHN
-81 VSRLGGVGIFSAFF
+81 VSRLGGAGIFSAFF
-95 IILIIIGIHIKEADY
+95 IILIIIGIQIKESNY
-110 IYLPLTALPV
+110 IYLPLAALPV
-120 FVMGFMED
+120 FLMGFTED

-142 LVSAVLAAYF
+142 LVSAILAAYF

-196 NGLSSAVSVIILL
+196 NGLSSAVSIIILL

-222 LMKACLILS
+222 LMKACLILA
-231 FAIFGFFIWN
+231 FAIFGFFVWN
-241 YPFGKIFLG
+241 YPLGKIFLG

-262 VVSVLLVDGNKAVS
+262 VVSVLLVDENKAVS

-294 MYRKEFVRK
+294 MYRRRARK
-303 TSSFEPDGLHLHMLI
+303 SSSMDADAFHLHSLI

-327 VTDIKNNQLARNSA
+327 GTDIKNNQLARNSA
-341 TSPFLWLLTSF
+341 TSPFLWMLTSF

-386 DFKLW
+386 GFKLW
-391 KFIKKKVKL
+391 KFIKRKV
-400 KKPV
+400 